1 MDNNTKACYKPAS
14 TVTKVFISKH
24 SIAFIAL
31 YVADC
36 QFDVYESMDNMIQ
49 MLEDRMIDDQLI
61 SDDLAAKL
69 NWQYLG
75 WEVYSYLMAA

>member
-14 TVTKVFISKH
+14 TPTKRFISQH

-31 YVADC
+31 YVEDC
-36 QFDVYESMDNMIQ
+36 QFDVYDSMDNMIQ
-49 MLEDRMIDDQLI
+49 ILQDRMAADDLI
-61 SDDLAAKL
+61 TDELAAKL